1 MLNEESI
8 YLRPCLKGMGEH
20 PRNLYREREKAMETI
35 SSLLEGTGRGR
46 MNRIV
51 MGKLKMDGDLLEGI
65 KELAK
70 KEGVQTGVI
79 LSAVGAL
86 KKAIFRNLKILPSDL
101 RIEKHHRLYL
111 ELEQPMEIVSLTGWM
126 ATKEDGEIEVH
137 AHLSASTVVQDQV
150 TTLGGHL
157 TSGVITSVKVVIVIG
172 VIEESNIGV
181 GLDPR
186 INQIDVRFSV

>member
-1 MLNEESI
+1 
-8 YLRPCLKGMGEH
+8 
-20 PRNLYREREKAMETI
+20 METI